1 MLFMIRFDV
10 HQPTDM
16 SAQELVTI
24 WNEEAKA
31 ALGAVEAGVV
41 KGIWKVSGQ
50 RTVFALAEFESHR
63 QVDQV
68 LASLPIVQEMGGAV
82 DTEAMA
88 VYEYAE
94 FAEDLK
100 RAAEGG

>member
-1 MLFMIRFDV
+1 
-10 HQPTDM
+10 
-16 SAQELVTI
+16 
-24 WNEEAKA
+24 
-31 ALGAVEAGVV
+31 VEAGVV

-68 LASLPIVQEMGGAV
+68 LASLPIVQEMGGSV

-94 FAEDLK
+94 YADDL
-100 RAAEGG
+100 RQAAESG

>member
-10 HQPTDM
+10 HQPVDM
-16 SAQELVTI
+16 SAKELVTI

-50 RTVFALAEFESHR
+50 RTVFALAGFESHS
-63 QVDQV
+63 QLDQV
-68 LASLPIVQEMGGAV
+68 LASLPIIQEMGGSV

-88 VYEYAE
+88 VYDYAE

-100 RAAEGG
+100 AAAEGG

>member
-1 MLFMIRFDV
+1 MLFMIRFDI

-16 SAQELVTI
+16 SMKELVDI
-24 WNEEAKA
+24 WNDEAKA
-31 ALGAVEAGVV
+31 ALGAVEAGVI

-50 RTVFALAEFESHR
+50 RTIFALAEFESHR

-68 LASLPIVQEMGGAV
+68 LTSLPIVQAMGGSV

-88 VYEYAE
+88 VYDYAE

-100 RAAEGG
+100 AAAEG

>member
-1 MLFMIRFDV
+1 MLFIIRFDV
-10 HQPTDM
+10 HQPVDM
-16 SAQELVTI
+16 SAKELATI

-31 ALGAVEAGVV
+31 ALGAVESGVV
-41 KGIWKVSGQ
+41 KGLWKVSGQ
-50 RTVFALAEFESHR
+50 RTVFALVEFESHR

-68 LASLPIVQEMGGAV
+68 LASLPIIDQMGGSV

-88 VYEYAE
+88 VYEYSE

-100 RAAEGG
+100 AAAEG